1 MRENTGLER
10 AVSGAHDYARTFG
23 SSRCQPFVQ
32 FSISL
37 ASDAYSSV
45 AANEKVKMAQQSQPI
60 AIDLDEDGD
69 SLPVISAPA
78 ALTATEMTTWDL
90 LGPPKEFQAAP
101 GTS

>member
-32 FSISL
+32 FGISL
-37 ASDAYSSV
+37 ASDTYSSV

-69 SLPVISAPA
+69 SLPVIPVPA
-78 ALTATEMTTWDL
+78 APTATEMTIPYW
-90 LGPPKEFQAAP
+90 AP
-101 GTS
+101 